1 MNVLRM
7 RCLYAT
13 NHFFLDL
20 PQKVAGVIIR
30 VSLFAPE
37 CREEQLRAAVSQP
50 DSELDQTL
58 SLVRLTGTSL
68 GPWNDRNRSEADS
81 DVLVLQ
87 MSVNECE
94 TKYCELM
101 QTMVQYSTRVR

>member
-1 MNVLRM
+1 MVLRM
-7 RCLYAT
+7 RCVYAT

-20 PQKVAGVIIR
+20 PQKVAGVVIR

-37 CREEQLRAAVSQP
+37 CHEEQLGAAVSQP

-68 GPWNDRNRSEADS
+68 GACDSSEMDS
-81 DVLVLQ
+81 DIL

-94 TKYCELM
+94 TKSCELM
-101 QTMVQYSTRVR
+101 QTMV